1 MINRNDKIEIEFLD
15 HVAIRVVDVDASS
28 KWYENVL
35 GLKRYQLFE
44 WGDFPIFL
52 LSGKSGIALF
62 PANTTDTKLNPNSK
76 NVKIDHFA
84 FNVTNENFEK
94 AKNKYIE
101 LNLEFNVQDHHYFD
115 SIYTKD
121 LDGHT
126 VELTTIK
133 ANKQEF
139 YKLEATPPM
148 ANIYKIPY

>member
-1 MINRNDKIEIEFLD
+1 MTNKENKIEIEFLD
-15 HVAIRVVDVDASS
+15 HVAIRVADMKASTR
-28 KWYENVL
+28 WYTKVL
-35 GLKRYQLFE
+35 GLKKYKLPE

-62 PANTTDTKLNPNSK
+62 PANTTDTELKPTSR

-84 FNVTNENFEK
+84 FNVTKENFEK
-94 AKNKYIE
+94 AKKRYTE
-101 LNLEFNVQDHHYFD
+101 LNLEFNIEDHYYFD

-133 ANKQEF
+133 VDELDF
-139 YKLEATPPM
+139 YK
-148 ANIYKIPY
+148 

>member
-1 MINRNDKIEIEFLD
+1 MANEIEIEFLD
-15 HVAIRVVDVDASS
+15 HIAIRVTDLEASA
-28 KWYENVL
+28 KWYEKVL
-35 GLKRYQLFE
+35 GLKRYQLPE
-44 WGDFPIFL
+44 WGEFPIFL

-62 PANTTDTKLNPNSK
+62 PANLTDPEIDRSSK

-94 AKNKYIE
+94 AKKRYVE
-101 LNLEFNVQDHHYFD
+101 LDLEFNVQDHHYFD

-133 ANKQEF
+133 VDEKEF
-139 YKLEATPPM
+139 YK
-148 ANIYKIPY
+148 